1 MSIENLDGKIVVLGV
16 GNVLLRDEGVGV
28 RVVQELERRYQFPD
42 QVAVIDG
49 GTLGLSLLAV
59 IHAAS
64 RLIVVDA
71 VTNRGRP
78 GTLYR
83 LTADDLPKTVAY
95 KTSIHQT
102 DLVEAINI
110 CREVFDHEP
119 PVTIIGVEPE
129 DINPYNVQLSAPV
142 AAAVPDMIE
151 AVLDEIRSQDVGPI
165 VAKDF
170 DPSQPLPLT

>member
-1 MSIENLDGKIVVLGV
+1 MSIENLDGKIVILGV
-16 GNVLLRDEGVGV
+16 GNILLQDEGVGI
-28 RVVQELERRYQFPD
+28 RVVQELERRYEFPD
-42 QVAVIDG
+42 EVALVDG
-49 GTLGLSLLAV
+49 GTLGLSLLSV
-59 IHAAS
+59 VNDAA

-71 VTNRGRP
+71 VQNNRPP

-119 PVTIIGVEPE
+119 PVSIIGVEPSDMAPFGLE
-129 DINPYNVQLSAPV
+129 LTPAVQAKVDDLVAEVIKELESLGKGPVSAKEYD
-142 AAAVPDMIE
+142 ASE
-151 AVLDEIRSQDVGPI
+151 
-165 VAKDF
+165 
-170 DPSQPLPLT
+170 PLPLS